1 VKNNGFC
8 SQKKHKG
15 TGILWAPWRIE
26 YIENAAKTEGC
37 IFCEKPR
44 EKNDKKNLLIYRTE
58 MAFVMMNR
66 YPYNNGHLMIVP
78 YRHTPALSDLTI
90 NEKLELCNL
99 LEKSQ
104 LVLHE
109 VMQPQGYNIGMNIG
123 RLAGAGIVDHLH
135 FHIVPRWGGDTN
147 FMPILGHTKVIS
159 EALEE
164 TWAHL
169 KTAFDAI

>member
-1 VKNNGFC
+1 MA
-8 SQKKHKG
+8 SDSKKFHPG
-15 TGILWAPWRIE
+15 PEILWAPWRIE
-26 YIENAAKTEGC
+26 YIENTAKNEGC
-37 IFCEKPR
+37 IFCEKP
-44 EKNDKKNLLIYRTE
+44 KQNNDKENLLVHRAE
-58 MAFVMMNR
+58 KAFVMMNR

-78 YRHTPALSDLTI
+78 YQHTPEFSNLTQE
-90 NEKLELCNL
+90 EKLALCHL

-104 LVLHE
+104 SVLRD
-109 VMQPQGYNIGMNIG
+109 VMRPQGFNIGMNIG

-169 KTAFDAI
+169 KKAFEKE

>member
-1 VKNNGFC
+1 MA
-8 SQKKHKG
+8 SSSKKQHEG
-15 TGILWAPWRIE
+15 PDILWAPWRIE

-37 IFCEKPR
+37 IFCEKLR
-44 EKNDKKNLLIYRTE
+44 EEKDQENLLVYRGDT
-58 MAFVMMNR
+58 AFVMMNR

-78 YRHTPALSDLTI
+78 YQHTPEFSNLTEK
-90 NEKLELCNL
+90 EKLELCNL

-104 LVLHE
+104 AVLRD
-109 VMQPQGYNIGMNIG
+109 VMRPQGFNIGMNIG

-169 KTAFDAI
+169 KERFESK